1 MMGGHHDPRN
11 TSTML
16 KSTAPTLCLLAT
28 ATFGLSA
35 CSKGNDAS
43 TNAVAAAATQAGT
56 AGTSDALEVA
66 ALNISQGPDVCFRAI
81 AKHLGPDAKV
91 SEINSFFSSGKDIDS
106 SDDEPQGQLTVCSVQ
121 YQDPADPRKLLGTS
135 MNVRTGEFATP
146 SPVDITVSGG
156 DASKFKLADFVTPL
170 AQVNAAALAPF
181 MEAQK
186 APMSKIYSRSA
197 WSGVRL
203 MSPGAFS
210 DVHVLRLDID
220 GRLGTNDVKESGYA
234 EFATDGKT
242 LKSNNLKP

>member
-1 MMGGHHDPRN
+1 MFKPSF
-11 TSTML
+11 T
-16 KSTAPTLCLLAT
+16 TLCLLAT
-28 ATFGLSA
+28 ATLGLSA
-35 CSKGNDAS
+35 CGKGN
-43 TNAVAAAATQAGT
+43 NATTGAADVTANHAGT
-56 AGTSDALEVA
+56 AGTSDAPAVA

-135 MNVRTGEFATP
+135 LNVRTGEFAAP

-156 DASKFKLADFVTPL
+156 DAAAFKLADYVTPL
-170 AQVNAAALAPF
+170 AQVNAAGLAPF
-181 MEAQK
+181 MAAQK
-186 APMSKIYSRSA
+186 DAMSKIYSRFA

-203 MSPGAFS
+203 MSPGAFNN
-210 DVHVLRLDID
+210 VHVLRLDID
-220 GRLGTNDVKESGYA
+220 GRLATNDIKETGYA

-242 LKSNNLKP
+242 LKSNELKP

>member
-1 MMGGHHDPRN
+1 MFKPR
-11 TSTML
+11 S
-16 KSTAPTLCLLAT
+16 ATLCLLAT

-35 CSKGNDAS
+35 CGKG
-43 TNAVAAAATQAGT
+43 TNTTTNVADGVANQVGT
-56 AGTSDALEVA
+56 AGTLAAPEVA
-66 ALNISQGPDVCFRAI
+66 ALNISEGPDVCFRAI

-121 YQDPADPRKLLGTS
+121 YQDPTDARKLLSTS
-135 MNVRTGEFATP
+135 LNMRTGKFAAP

-156 DASKFKLADFVTPL
+156 DASEFKLADYVTPM

-186 APMSKIYSRSA
+186 GPMSKIYSRSA
-197 WSGVRL
+197 WSGIRL

-220 GRLGTNDVKESGYA
+220 GRLAANDIKESGYA
-234 EFATDGKT
+234 EFTIDGKT
-242 LKSNNLKP
+242 LKENNLKP

>member
-1 MMGGHHDPRN
+1 MFKPRF
-11 TSTML
+11 
-16 KSTAPTLCLLAT
+16 ATLCLLAT

-35 CSKGNDAS
+35 CGKGTDATTGS
-43 TNAVAAAATQAGT
+43 ADVAANQAGT
-56 AGTSDALEVA
+56 AGTSDAPEVA
-66 ALNISQGPDVCFRAI
+66 ALNISAGPDVCFRAI

-135 MNVRTGEFATP
+135 MNVRTGKFASP

-156 DASKFKLADFVTPL
+156 DASEFKLADYIIPL
-170 AQVNAAALAPF
+170 AQVNAAGLAPF

-186 APMSKIYSRSA
+186 AAMSKIYSRFT

-210 DVHVLRLDID
+210 NVHVLRLDID
-220 GRLGTNDVKESGYA
+220 GRLAINDIKKTGYA
-234 EFATDGKT
+234 EFAIDGKT
-242 LKSNNLKP
+242 LKENNLKP